1 MSASNPSALE
11 QTIRQ
16 AGEGWLID
24 GFAPP
29 EKALEHLRQTLASV
43 DRRARELLNGN
54 APDFS
59 EAAIA
64 NEFAIHPQEVRAF
77 FQALGGSRT
86 PDMLLMVWRVLQG
99 MEIHRIELGY
109 VRQNEFRLQV
119 ELESPYGEAPETYTS
134 TNVNDFTLLRH
145 IGVHEIGGRPVFD
158 GFYALKVR
166 GV

>member
-1 MSASNPSALE
+1 MSESRPSALE

-16 AGEGWLID
+16 SGEGWLID

-29 EKALEHLRQTLASV
+29 EKAMDHLRQTLASI

-59 EAAIA
+59 EAALA
-64 NEFAIHPQEVRAF
+64 KEFAVHPQQVRAF
-77 FQALGGSRT
+77 FQALGRSRT

-109 VRQNEFRLQV
+109 VRQHEFRLQV
-119 ELESPYGEAPETYTS
+119 ELESPYGDAPETYTS
-134 TNVNDFTLLRH
+134 NKVQDFALLRH